1 MIGAARRGGQR
12 REEKR
17 RVERGGKISGFYP
30 SKKFLHAKHDREEE
44 EETKHSCCL
53 LFTMC
58 SNGNF
63 ECKGL
68 NRNEQ
73 MNARGQEK
81 IVRGGKEIQK
91 KKMSEE
97 EVTTR
102 ICIIKETLTTA
113 LHSSG
118 RSHSLPGRLGVHS
131 MNRAGHVP
139 LTE

>member
-1 MIGAARRGGQR
+1 M
-12 REEKR
+12 
-17 RVERGGKISGFYP
+17 ERGGKISGFYP
-30 SKKFLHAKHDREEE
+30 SKKFLHAKHDREEEEE

-68 NRNEQ
+68 NWNEQ
-73 MNARGQEK
+73 MNTGAKRK
-81 IVRGGKEIQK
+81 L
-91 KKMSEE
+91 SEE